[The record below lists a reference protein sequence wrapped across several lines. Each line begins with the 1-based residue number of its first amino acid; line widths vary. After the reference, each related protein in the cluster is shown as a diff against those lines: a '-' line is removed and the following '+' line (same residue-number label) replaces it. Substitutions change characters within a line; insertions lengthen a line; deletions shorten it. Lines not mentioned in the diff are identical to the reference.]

1 MKHLLISMVALVTP
15 WVMPG
20 CTEGDDDPDAIAV
33 SFETIHATFCNQ
45 SLAGSNTTFTVMNNL
60 DQPVQLLRI
69 TISSPE
75 TPPAHHLVDGTLSVE
90 PSLPLAAGETAT
102 LDCGNGIVVE
112 AYDHFFA
119 DAGSRS
125 TEFEATATV
134 EYSVPGELAARESTA
149 TVTIDVGQAWDNC
162 GNLMV
167 PDSAC
172 HR

>member
-1 MKHLLISMVALVTP
+1 MKQLFIAMVTLVAP

-20 CTEGDDDPDAIAV
+20 CNEGDDDPGAV
-33 SFETIHATFCNQ
+33 VLSFETIHATFCNQ
-45 SLAGSNTTFTVMNNL
+45 SFAGSNTTFTVTNNL
-60 DQPVQLLRI
+60 DEPVQLLRV

-75 TPPAHHLVDGTLSVE
+75 APPAHHLVDGTLSVE
-90 PSLPLAAGETAT
+90 PSLTLAAGEAAT

-134 EYSVPGELAARESTA
+134 EYSVPGELAARVSTA

-162 GNLMV
+162 GNLTV
-167 PDSAC
+167 PDFAC